1 VNIFRRIKDWAV
13 GPGGWLAD
21 SDRDANYARIDWE
34 LDHPEFIRQDSG
46 RFDEETLDDDV
57 AWINEAATQD
67 PNDGPGRI
75 RIIHQGK
82 LGYRYWYTN
91 HEGLITSQSGFRTEG
106 KAWRAALT
114 KQNNETAIDD
124 DYPN

>member
-1 VNIFRRIKDWAV
+1 VKLFRRIRDWAV

-21 SDRDANYARIDWE
+21 SNLDAQLSAVDIE
-34 LDHPEFIRQDSG
+34 LDA
-46 RFDEETLDDDV
+46 ETLDDDV

-75 RIIHQGK
+75 RIIHQGN

-91 HEGLITSQSGFRTEG
+91 TEGLITSKSGFRTEG

-114 KQNNETAIDD
+114 EQNNETAIDD

>member
-1 VNIFRRIKDWAV
+1 VKLFRRIRDWAV

-21 SDRDANYARIDWE
+21 SNLDAQLSAVDIE
-34 LDHPEFIRQDSG
+34 LDQEA
-46 RFDEETLDDDV
+46 EA
-57 AWINEAATQD
+57 AWIDEAATQD

-75 RIIHQGK
+75 RIIHQGN

-91 HEGLITSQSGFRTEG
+91 MDGLVTSQSGFRTEG
-106 KAWRAALT
+106 KAWRAAIAE
-114 KQNNETAIDD
+114 QNNETAIDE